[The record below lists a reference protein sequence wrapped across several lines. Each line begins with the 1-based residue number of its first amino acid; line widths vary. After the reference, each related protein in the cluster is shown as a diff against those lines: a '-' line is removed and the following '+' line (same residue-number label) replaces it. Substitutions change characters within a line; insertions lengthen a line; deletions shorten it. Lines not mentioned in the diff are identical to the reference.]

1 MSGNAKSPPRWA
13 EVLLERLLC
22 GDARDTVVGD
32 LHEEYVEAMAPQRGR
47 LRANLW
53 YIRQV
58 MSFVPWFL
66 KELKPMGKILVGSSL
81 FTMACAFW
89 LAFME
94 MVLRHAGYGTRIGL
108 VLSIAIICAL
118 TILVRMLHAGASL
131 ERWLWICA
139 AALIGIGVEAFLRNV
154 RSPHFEGFVFVISL
168 VLVLQGLLM
177 LITLGRRG
185 AASEM
190 HSAH

>member
-108 VLSIAIICAL
+108 VLSIY
-118 TILVRMLHAGASL
+118 VH
-131 ERWLWICA
+131 
-139 AALIGIGVEAFLRNV
+139 
-154 RSPHFEGFVFVISL
+154 
-168 VLVLQGLLM
+168 
-177 LITLGRRG
+177 
-185 AASEM
+185 EM
-190 HSAH
+190 